1 MRQGEG
7 GRKGGK
13 EGKKERKREGE
24 GGREEERQTG
34 GREGQPGERRL
45 GKRREGQGMIL
56 GCEVFPPHSYEEM
69 PQREHALAHGAL

>member
-13 EGKKERKREGE
+13 EEKKERKRKE
-24 GGREEERQTG
+24 GGREKERQEG
-34 GREGQPGERRL
+34 GRGRQRRGGWGREGQDR
-45 GKRREGQGMIL
+45 GMIL